1 LIQNRADFTE
11 EKVMK
16 NKRMFQFAFAGLLTA
31 LVLQAVGYRMDLAVP
46 HIQLGNQVVY
56 NWLTLCFAPVAFFLR
71 LGNPDAPL
79 FAGWSTFVIILFSNV
94 LTYAAFCRFCQ
105 IFFTRLGE
113 KLAHENGMTLARI
126 YSKPAFRLVE
136 SKWKPRRV

>member
-1 LIQNRADFTE
+1 M
-11 EKVMK
+11 MK

-46 HIQLGNQVVY
+46 HIQLGNQVAY

-79 FAGWSTFVIILFSNV
+79 FAGWSTFVIVLFSNA
-94 LTYAAFCRFCQ
+94 LMYAGFCRFCQ
-105 IFFTRLGE
+105 IFFARLEE
-113 KLAHENGMTLARI
+113 KLAHENGKTLARS
-126 YSKPAFRLVE
+126 YSKPAFRLVD
-136 SKWKPRRV
+136 SKWKPGRV